1 MQMKTLPRTFSTFQF
16 NVRFRLVFSTKT
28 RRQWKRLV
36 HFTYPL
42 TAAVAGAP
50 KTTSQPVTFNSLFSI
65 DLWDMANIRSVHS
78 LMLPSHL
85 FFCPPC
91 LLPPFTVSCKMVLV
105 RPDERE
111 NMTITLQFASLYD
124 RQEVF
129 VWSDCLLDLGA
140 DFLVGNMV
148 FV

>member
-50 KTTSQPVTFNSLFSI
+50 QTTSQPVTFNSLFSI

-85 FFCPPC
+85 FFCQPC
-91 LLPPFTVSCKMVLV
+91 LLPSFTVPCKMFLA

-111 NMTITLQFASLYD
+111 TRPYHCSLRLFTMVRSASGPIACRILA
-124 RQEVF
+124 RTF
-129 VWSDCLLDLGA
+129 S
-140 DFLVGNMV
+140 LVYMV